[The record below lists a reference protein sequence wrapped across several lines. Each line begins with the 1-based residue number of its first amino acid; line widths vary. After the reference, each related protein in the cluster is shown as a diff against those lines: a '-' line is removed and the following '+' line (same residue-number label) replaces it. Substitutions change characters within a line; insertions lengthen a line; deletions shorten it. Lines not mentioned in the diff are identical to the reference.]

1 MRTKTLSADS
11 ERPKRKDNLAKPV
24 FGLLFNVAD
33 YDESKVGGRGS
44 ERGEL
49 LLVDL

>member
-1 MRTKTLSADS
+1 MRTKTLSAHS
-11 ERPKRKDNLAKPV
+11 EQPKRKGNLAKPV
-24 FGLLFNVAD
+24 FGAAFYAVE

-49 LLVDL
+49 LLVDP